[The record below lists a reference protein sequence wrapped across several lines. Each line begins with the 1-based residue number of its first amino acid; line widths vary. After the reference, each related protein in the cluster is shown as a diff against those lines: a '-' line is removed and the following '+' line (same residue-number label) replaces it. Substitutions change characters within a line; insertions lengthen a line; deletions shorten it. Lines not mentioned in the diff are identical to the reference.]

1 MEVDSV
7 LTLSRKNLAA
17 VSAHLPEFKAIFNE
31 EPFAAFTLSCMH
43 ARFSDL
49 LSLRTPTHFN

>member
-17 VSAHLPEFKAIFNE
+17 VSAHLPEFKAFCNE
-31 EPFAAFTLSCMH
+31 EPFAAQ
-43 ARFSDL
+43 
-49 LSLRTPTHFN
+49 